1 MQSSTGQYST
11 HAGDP
16 AQPVQHSVITASS
29 FGLFLRA
36 VLMPLERGSCFCSSG
51 TIPGAFA
58 ASRSAAIVYILD
70 RGFRNIRTPSEPD
83 ARERSFSSNVAATL
97 RWPDATAPT

>member
-29 FGLFLRA
+29 FGFFFRG
-36 VLMPLERGSCFCSSG
+36 VVSPLDRGSCFRSAG
-51 TIPGAFA
+51 TIAAGRTASVSLAMAGIILSIWQFCIQGSHGGSTRPVLYPSCPPDFRPAPGK
-58 ASRSAAIVYILD
+58 I
-70 RGFRNIRTPSEPD
+70 
-83 ARERSFSSNVAATL
+83 
-97 RWPDATAPT
+97 